1 MQDAGIAVGRGCDD
15 THKNCI
21 EAALRYLT
29 VFTGSIAVPAL
40 LWLLP
45 KSNIFDTF
53 FIGDYI
59 DLLLI
64 GVPLAASLPL

>member
-1 MQDAGIAVGRGCDD
+1 MIPI
-15 THKNCI
+15 KNCI